1 MKIKAAFRNEKAVTA
16 SCNHRLA
23 AFLLLN
29 YRSSLKVYELTRMS
43 NVCPG
48 V

>member
-1 MKIKAAFRNEKAVTA
+1 MKIKVAFRNEKAVTA
-16 SCNHRLA
+16 SRNHRLA
-23 AFLLLN
+23 AILILN
-29 YRSSLKVYELTRMS
+29 YRSSSKVYELTRMS